1 MWTMMMTTIHNN
13 DDDDELYLCDSLHR
27 DCSWSGA
34 AIIGCTCCVL
44 LLIGGVILTT
54 TKVRRSILIM
64 LLYLWRWYLS
74 DRYHVMSLIVDVKWH
89 EMSNWATGR
98 DTRLRCSFE
107 NTWWRFGAQLNGGVM
122 TPRLTA
128 TKCFHCSAV
137 QMIREMSEMFL
148 CFLIKVRIGARC
160 QVKYCKYWFPLPDID
175 VNVYHLLLY
184 CPLFSKESYSSL
196 ERMFSLRLQ
205 FRQSSLLSLKLYL
218 KGEIGNF
225 TNTPRSF
232 PVKGNNISIC
242 KRILIVSCFS
252 IKDSI
257 WQCWLVTAVKLW
269 SIICRTWFTVLLHH
283 MRRTSVTL
291 RQCK

>member
-1 MWTMMMTTIHNN
+1 
-13 DDDDELYLCDSLHR
+13 
-27 DCSWSGA
+27 
-34 AIIGCTCCVL
+34 
-44 LLIGGVILTT
+44 
-54 TKVRRSILIM
+54 M
-64 LLYLWRWYLS
+64 LLKMFPWKHLMTVWRSTKWRCDDAPTNRNQMFPLFCRSDDKRDVRDVLWLKS
-74 DRYHVMSLIVDVKWH
+74 GSVH
-89 EMSNWATGR
+89 
-98 DTRLRCSFE
+98 
-107 NTWWRFGAQLNGGVM
+107 
-122 TPRLTA
+122 
-128 TKCFHCSAV
+128 
-137 QMIREMSEMFL
+137 
-148 CFLIKVRIGARC
+148 ARC
-160 QVKYCKYWFPLPDID
+160 QVKYCKYW
-175 VNVYHLLLY
+175 LLY

-242 KRILIVSCFS
+242 KRILIASCFS

-291 RQCK
+291 WQSK